1 MRGDGSRVAQEST
14 VGIAA
19 ERTTARPGD
28 LRTEKETDMTSEA
41 IRDPLKDHLLTPQ
54 NSAFIVIDYQ
64 PIQVGSIRSMDQK
77 QLVFNIVHTAKA
89 AVNYNLPI
97 VHSTVNVKT
106 GRNKPPIAELMA
118 VLGNYPTYD
127 RTTINSWEDV
137 EFKKAVIDTGRKKLI
152 MTALWTEACLTFPAL
167 DAIAEGYEVYAVVDA
182 VGGTSLAAHEAA
194 LRRIEQAGG
203 KLISKTQLYCELQR
217 DWAREKTVPGFMDV
231 FESWDGF
238 NPEKGASR

>member
-1 MRGDGSRVAQEST
+1 
-14 VGIAA
+14 
-19 ERTTARPGD
+19 
-28 LRTEKETDMTSEA
+28 MTSEA
-41 IRDPLKDHLLTPQ
+41 TRDPVKDPLLTPR

-64 PIQVGSIRSMDQK
+64 PIQVSSIRSMSQK
-77 QLVFNIVHTAKA
+77 ELVFNIVHTAKA
-89 AVNYNLPI
+89 AVNYDLPI

-106 GRNKPPIAELMA
+106 GKNQPPIAPLME
-118 VLGNYPTYD
+118 VLGKYPTYD

-137 EFKKAVIDTGRKKLI
+137 EFKQAVKATGRNKLI

-167 DAIAEGYEVYAVVDA
+167 DAMVEGYEVYVVADA

-217 DWAREKTVPGFMDV
+217 DWARAKTVPGFMDV
-231 FESWDGF
+231 FENWDGS
-238 NPEKGASR
+238 NPEKDFKR